1 MIGRTRSALLVGT
14 AGIAVSVLMAPLT
27 GTPIAFAGAWLAGAA
42 AGWLAGRR
50 GALVGL
56 ACAVIVALA
65 WSAAVL
71 LRAWLDGS
79 LFLEFPACDPCGL
92 TGHLGRMAIVAAIGL
107 ATFGL
112 AAAFGGAVGA
122 YLRGRRGR

>member
-1 MIGRTRSALLVGT
+1 MTSPMRNALLLGT
-14 AGIAVSVLMAPLT
+14 AGIALSLLVAPMA
-27 GTPIAFAGAWLAGAA
+27 GTPVAFAGAWLAGAA

-79 LFLEFPACDPCGL
+79 LFAQFPACDPCGL
-92 TGHLGRMAIVAAIGL
+92 AGHLGRMAIVAAIGV

-122 YLRGRRGR
+122 YLRRSRDR